1 MRSVKEFAY
10 AKINLY
16 LNVLDKRPDGFHG
29 IETVMHTLSL
39 ADEVTVTVTGSSKRA
54 VRLTVDNLKWLPTD
68 AKNIAYSAAMLY
80 MERAHIDAEISIR
93 LVKRIPVAAGLAG
106 GSADAAAVLRAMNRL
121 FGRMMTEKML
131 LTLAAE
137 LGSDVP
143 YCLLGGTAL
152 CHGRGE
158 SITRLPDRLS
168 LYAVIAVAGEHI
180 ATPAAYS
187 ALDRLYSDFDGS
199 VPTGAEGALDALMS
213 SVNRGVLD
221 ADRLFNIFEA
231 AILPE
236 CPGARAIKDRLSALG
251 AKYVLMSGSG
261 PSVYGIFESKAAA
274 ESAAQ
279 ALTRDGITAHAAET
293 VKK

>member
-39 ADEVTVTVTGSSKRA
+39 ADEVTVTLTGSSKRS
-54 VRLTVDNLKWLPTD
+54 VRLSVDNLKWLPTD

-80 MERAHIDAEISIR
+80 MERAHINAEISIR

-121 FGRMMTEKML
+121 FDRMMTDKML

-168 LYAVIAVAGEHI
+168 LHAVIAVAGEHI

-199 VPTGAEGALDALMS
+199 VPTGADGALDALIDS
-213 SVNRGVLD
+213 IGRGVLD

-236 CPGARAIKDRLSALG
+236 CPGARAIKDKLIALG
-251 AKYVLMSGSG
+251 AKYALMSGSG
-261 PSVYGIFESKAAA
+261 PSVYGIFEAKSAAEAAA
-274 ESAAQ
+274 E
-279 ALTRDGITAHAAET
+279 ALTREGITAHAAET
-293 VKK
+293 VRK